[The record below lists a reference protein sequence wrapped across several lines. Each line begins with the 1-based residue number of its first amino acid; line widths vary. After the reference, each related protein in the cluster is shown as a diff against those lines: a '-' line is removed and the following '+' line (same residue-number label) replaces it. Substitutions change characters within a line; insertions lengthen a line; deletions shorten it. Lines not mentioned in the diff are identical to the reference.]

1 MNLCNMVKSSEI
13 VLGQSFRTSYHTMS
27 FSKLC
32 LAPFLFKLYSQVSAP
47 EEILCVPLCKTR
59 FFGIFL
65 F

>member
-1 MNLCNMVKSSEI
+1 MVKSSEI

-47 EEILCVPLCKTR
+47 EEILCVPLYKQ
-59 FFGIFL
+59 GFL
-65 F
+65 VSFYSDPQ